1 MWDSCSGGRWLC
13 SEAAKTV
20 LGWHL
25 GLAQPCPW
33 VRGHVSSLPLT
44 PPLLTDPRHTTPA
57 SQHLLQKCPFTL
69 SPSSPTPE
77 IPLSLQEHLTAI
89 IIIFVFQEKGICVNS
104 NLINTAHAVFLH
116 FNGAGEPRVRPSH
129 YLVRGG
135 DCFYS
140 SPAPR

>member
-1 MWDSCSGGRWLC
+1 MWDSCSGGRWLY
-13 SEAAKTV
+13 SEAAKTA

-57 SQHLLQKCPFTL
+57 SKRLLQKCPFTL

-89 IIIFVFQEKGICVNS
+89 IIIFVFHEKGICINS
-104 NLINTAHAVFLH
+104 NLINRHMQFSYILT
-116 FNGAGEPRVRPSH
+116 GPGS
-129 YLVRGG
+129 LV
-135 DCFYS
+135 
-140 SPAPR
+140 